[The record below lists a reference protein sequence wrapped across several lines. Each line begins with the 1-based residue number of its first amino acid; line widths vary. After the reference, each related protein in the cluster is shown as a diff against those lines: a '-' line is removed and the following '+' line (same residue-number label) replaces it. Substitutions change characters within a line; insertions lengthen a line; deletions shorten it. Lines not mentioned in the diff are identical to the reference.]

1 MLIVLTIAVSHANTG
16 WEEERD
22 LYKQAR
28 KALYKKQIN
37 QFHQYSSQLIGYP
50 LHPYLHYE
58 ELKLRFSNV
67 TNQEIDEF
75 LLNNRDGPLAE
86 RLRVAWLYQ
95 LQRKG
100 RSESFLKYYQNDKAA
115 ELQCYFLRA
124 KIRHGLFE
132 KSEKQYLNQVRDL
145 WLVGKSQPK
154 QCDPL
159 FSWFESP

>member
-1 MLIVLTIAVSHANTG
+1 MAVSHANPG
-16 WEEERD
+16 WEEERGI
-22 LYKQAR
+22 YQKAR
-28 KALYKKQIN
+28 KALFKKQIN
-37 QFHQYSSQLIGYP
+37 QFHQYSSQLIEYP
-50 LHPYLHYE
+50 LHQYLQYE

-75 LLNNRDGPLAE
+75 LQKNNDGPLAE

-100 RSESFLKYYQNDKAA
+100 RYESFLKYYQDDKAA

-124 KIRHGLFE
+124 KIRHGQFE
-132 KSEKQYLNQVRDL
+132 TNKKQYLNQVRDL
-145 WLVGKSQPK
+145 WVVGKSQPK

-159 FSWFESP
+159 FSWFEKQGYLTCP